1 MDIKSIIKNLHPL
14 EIKVLKNF
22 KIGEYLDNKK
32 LELKLSYKE
41 GHANQVFSWLKMKG
55 LIKETDRKKHIF
67 FELTNIGTD
76 FAERGTPEQRIL
88 QLLKEKGELK
98 LPEIAEAL
106 NLENKDV
113 GSAFGIL
120 SKEGAVKMNEEKRAS
135 FVQEPQSKRFKITV
149 ELLKKGLKTEG
160 HIIAEE
166 DLDDEEREIINSISK
181 KRGAADSPY
190 KIVERDSVV
199 YGFTDD
205 VPSLQKELEAV
216 NFILSPLISL

>member
-98 LPEIAEAL
+98 LPE
-106 NLENKDV
+106 
-113 GSAFGIL
+113 
-120 SKEGAVKMNEEKRAS
+120 M
-135 FVQEPQSKRFKITV
+135 
-149 ELLKKGLKTEG
+149 
-160 HIIAEE
+160 
-166 DLDDEEREIINSISK
+166 
-181 KRGAADSPY
+181 
-190 KIVERDSVV
+190 
-199 YGFTDD
+199 
-205 VPSLQKELEAV
+205 
-216 NFILSPLISL
+216 